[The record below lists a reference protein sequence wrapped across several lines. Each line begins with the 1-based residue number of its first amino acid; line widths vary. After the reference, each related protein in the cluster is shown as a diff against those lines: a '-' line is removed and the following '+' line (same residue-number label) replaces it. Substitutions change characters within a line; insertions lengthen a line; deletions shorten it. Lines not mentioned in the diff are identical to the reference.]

1 MRRATSVY
9 ILMLLAF
16 AVGLWAILSFGSLLL
31 RAPTD
36 LAGLWHVYSPGDEQS
51 GADPLHVVRI
61 DQSGRYFHINFDGQ
75 RMSLKQAGEQIDAAR
90 IGPDL
95 VTIRLVNGQTELMFV
110 GAADAEVYT
119 LSARGRWNGTWR
131 VVRVERPHSR
141 RSRDRTG
148 PRTTPAVHTISPRTN
163 PTIQIDARL

>member
-9 ILMLLAF
+9 ILMMLAF

-36 LAGLWHVYSPGDEQS
+36 LAGVWHVYSPGHEQED
-51 GADPLHVVRI
+51 ADPLHVVRI
-61 DQSGRYFHINFDGQ
+61 DQSGRYFQVNFDGHS
-75 RMSLKQAGEQIDAAR
+75 MSLKQAGEQIDAAR
-90 IGPDL
+90 TGPDH
-95 VTIRLVNGQTELMFV
+95 VTIRLINGQTELMFV
-110 GAADAEVYT
+110 GTAGAEVYT

-131 VVRVERPHSR
+131 AVRVERPHSR
-141 RSRDRTG
+141 RSRDPTGTRT
-148 PRTTPAVHTISPRTN
+148 ASAAHTISPRTD